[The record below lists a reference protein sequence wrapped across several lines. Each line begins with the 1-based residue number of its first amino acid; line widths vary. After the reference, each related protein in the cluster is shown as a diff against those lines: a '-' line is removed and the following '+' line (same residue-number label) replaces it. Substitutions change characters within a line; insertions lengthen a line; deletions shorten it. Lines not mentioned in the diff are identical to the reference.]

1 MVDHHS
7 SAATS
12 SASVASAPARSEDPA
27 WAHARAVPNA
37 KNNTICLHCN
47 KLIKGGG
54 ITRLKYH
61 LAGIR
66 GQVESCKVVSSDIR
80 FQMKQMIEELK
91 KSKETKKRIQSEIG
105 NPYGDP
111 FDVDEEEEEEDEV
124 RVVEKSPPQ
133 TLGKRKSRGKDVDID
148 MSQIRVKKKIKSYFA
163 PRTTPGAQPS
173 IRSALATKA
182 MIDNAKMNVARWWY
196 HSNVPFYASQSPY
209 YQPMIDSIA
218 SIGPGFKGPS
228 FYELRGP
235 LLRNAVHEVNDFLL
249 DIKNDWKVYGYLMLE
264 NLANPKW
271 FPLVDEAI
279 KKAKKITKFI
289 YNHGVV
295 LDSDEAR
302 FYKWKRVMSS
312 CNYKTT
318 VGKEISKIVLED
330 YSFWSQCKHIVK
342 VSEPLV
348 RVLRLVDEDEK
359 LAMGWDK
366 QLHSPLHATGCFLN
380 PAIYF
385 RPSFKRQN
393 EVQRGLL
400 STLMRLVPD
409 PDIQDKVSSQLDECK
424 KSIGDFGT
432 SLAIRQRERLNP
444 VSWWEQFG
452 LGALD
457 LQSFVIRVLSQCCS
471 ATGCERNWSTFEYV
485 HSKKRNRLEHKRV
498 NDLVFV
504 HYNLRLRQRN
514 IQRNKYALDP
524 ISLDNIDL
532 MGDWVAE
539 EPALLNPDDIN

>member
-37 KNNTICLHCN
+37 KNNTICLYCN

-148 MSQIRVKKKIKSYFA
+148 MSQIREKKKIKSYFA

-182 MIDNAKMNVARWWY
+182 MVDNAKMNVARWWY

-235 LLRNAVHEVNDFLL
+235 LLRNAVHEVNDFLV
-249 DIKNDWKVYGYLMLE
+249 DIKNDWKVYGCSVMSDGWT
-264 NLANPKW
+264 NQKQQPIMN
-271 FPLVDEAI
+271 FLVYCPRGAMFLKSIDTSGLTKDAETLFNIFDSVVQEIGVEYIVQLITYNASPI
-279 KKAKKITKFI
+279 KKPEKNCSEVWYFI
-289 YNHGVV
+289 LVSLCSSLHR
-295 LDSDEAR
+295 LD
-302 FYKWKRVMSS
+302 
-312 CNYKTT
+312 
-318 VGKEISKIVLED
+318 VG
-330 YSFWSQCKHIVK
+330 
-342 VSEPLV
+342 
-348 RVLRLVDEDEK
+348 
-359 LAMGWDK
+359 
-366 QLHSPLHATGCFLN
+366 
-380 PAIYF
+380 
-385 RPSFKRQN
+385 
-393 EVQRGLL
+393 
-400 STLMRLVPD
+400 
-409 PDIQDKVSSQLDECK
+409 
-424 KSIGDFGT
+424 
-432 SLAIRQRERLNP
+432 
-444 VSWWEQFG
+444 
-452 LGALD
+452 
-457 LQSFVIRVLSQCCS
+457 
-471 ATGCERNWSTFEYV
+471 EYC
-485 HSKKRNRLEHKRV
+485 
-498 NDLVFV
+498 
-504 HYNLRLRQRN
+504 
-514 IQRNKYALDP
+514 
-524 ISLDNIDL
+524 
-532 MGDWVAE
+532 
-539 EPALLNPDDIN
+539 